1 MFKSLFSKYI
11 TAFTA
16 IIAVSFLILVLAMS
30 SMVSNYSIDTKKTLM
45 DSSARYT
52 SEIIDTY
59 RVFDTTGFSGTV
71 EKYASRIRDALE
83 EYASTADSVIFVM
96 EPDGTL
102 LVVSSHTY
110 DALVGS
116 ILLPQTVISDVT
128 NNANLYELSNLENTF
143 SEKRRNLFSVVR
155 GDGGNVEGLILVSSP
170 SVGNP
175 LLIGTMQKTMIA
187 ASLWVLLAAI
197 IAVYVISQR
206 ISEPIK
212 SIGKAAKSFALG
224 DFSVRVDVTSRD
236 EVGQLAVAFN
246 NMAASLAKTD
256 ELRSAFVANVSHD
269 LRTPMTVISGYVD
282 GILDGTIPEEKR
294 DYYLGIISGEVRRL
308 SRLVNSLLEIS
319 RMQSGDRK
327 LTMTNFN
334 ITEKARQVLLSFEQK
349 IDEKHFE
356 IDFNSPEDIF
366 VNADTDAIH
375 QVLYNL
381 CDNAVKFT
389 PEGGTIRFTIE
400 KRDKKAFIAIRNSG
414 DGIPEEELPYVFE
427 RFYKSDR
434 SRGLDKTGT
443 GLGLYI
449 SKTNVNMHGEE
460 LTVQSVY
467 GEFCE
472 FSFTLPL
479 AQK

>member
-16 IIAVSFLILVLAMS
+16 IIAVSFLILVLAIS
-30 SMVSNYSIDTKKTLM
+30 SMVSNYSIETKKALM

-59 RVFDTTGFSGTV
+59 RVFDNTGFKGTV

-96 EPDGTL
+96 EPDGRL
-102 LVVSSHTY
+102 LLVSSHTY
-110 DALVGS
+110 DALVGNV
-116 ILLPQTVISDVT
+116 LLPQTVVSDVI
-128 NNANLYELSNLENTF
+128 NGVNQYELSNLENTF

-155 GDGGNVEGLILVSSP
+155 EDGGEAEGLILVSSP

-212 SIGKAAKSFALG
+212 SISKAAKSFALG
-224 DFSVRVDVTSRD
+224 DFSVRVNVTSHD
-236 EVGQLAVAFN
+236 EVGQLAAAFN

-294 DYYLGIISGEVRRL
+294 DYYLEIISDEVRRL

-334 ITEKARQVLLSFEQK
+334 ITEK
-349 IDEKHFE
+349 
-356 IDFNSPEDIF
+356 
-366 VNADTDAIH
+366 
-375 QVLYNL
+375 
-381 CDNAVKFT
+381 
-389 PEGGTIRFTIE
+389 
-400 KRDKKAFIAIRNSG
+400 
-414 DGIPEEELPYVFE
+414 
-427 RFYKSDR
+427 
-434 SRGLDKTGT
+434 RGRC
-443 GLGLYI
+443 
-449 SKTNVNMHGEE
+449 
-460 LTVQSVY
+460 
-467 GEFCE
+467 F
-472 FSFTLPL
+472 
-479 AQK
+479 

>member
-1 MFKSLFSKYI
+1 M
-11 TAFTA
+11 
-16 IIAVSFLILVLAMS
+16 SFLILVLAMS

-59 RVFDTTGFSGTV
+59 RVFDNTGFSGTV

-116 ILLPQTVISDVT
+116 VLLPADGHQ
-128 NNANLYELSNLENTF
+128 
-143 SEKRRNLFSVVR
+143 RRDQQRTPVRAEQSGKHLLRKAAQSFSVVR

-366 VNADTDAIH
+366 RQRGHRRHPSGAVQPVRQRR
-375 QVLYNL
+375 QVH
-381 CDNAVKFT
+381 AR
-389 PEGGTIRFTIE
+389 GGTIRFHHRE
-400 KRDKKAFIAIRNSG
+400 A
-414 DGIPEEELPYVFE
+414 
-427 RFYKSDR
+427 
-434 SRGLDKTGT
+434 
-443 GLGLYI
+443 
-449 SKTNVNMHGEE
+449 
-460 LTVQSVY
+460 
-467 GEFCE
+467 
-472 FSFTLPL
+472 
-479 AQK
+479 